1 MELVGR
7 CPAEIRDFQS
17 EISNPQSAIY
27 FDASAS
33 LTKSTAGP
41 RIARVCFVSLA
52 GSKLTR
58 TGPGCQAG
66 AGHAESGSASSGRFP
81 ARVFCSAGL
90 RRLSCATT
98 AEIFLAVV
106 GTRRNTRHSP
116 GTSWRRNRCCQT
128 PPAHAQGNPSQTEP
142 ALFRT
147 GTRQRPL
154 VQRMLRY
161 PVAAPPQTPYLK
173 YYSGAIRNHEFLPPL
188 A

>member
-58 TGPGCQAG
+58 TDPRCQVG
-66 AGHAESGSASSGRFP
+66 AGHAESGSASSGMLP
-81 ARVFCSAGL
+81 ARVFFSTGL

-106 GTRRNTRHSP
+106 GHAAIRDIVPVPAGGGIGAVKLRRPSRKQTRHKLS
-116 GTSWRRNRCCQT
+116 RRCSELG
-128 PPAHAQGNPSQTEP
+128 HANVHSYKECYDT
-142 ALFRT
+142 
-147 GTRQRPL
+147 
-154 VQRMLRY
+154 
-161 PVAAPPQTPYLK
+161 PVAAPPQMPYLK
-173 YYSGAIRNHEFLPPL
+173 YYSDAIRNHEFLSPL